1 MQSAKD
7 TRKIAWRKN
16 WWETLKLLESQMGG
30 LECGFGSVE
39 SPFTK
44 IMIEVQRVLRI
55 LEPGRL
61 PSELKSPWIEGFM
74 QQIVSLTN
82 IGAALT
88 RQRKLTKEELKVQG
102 RLQWARGARD
112 RLLKKQQTMGLPPPQ
127 NLQSKLLT
135 QVLPAKQTAMEMKR
149 EFEKVNDYEPAFS
162 SRETGSRLIQR
173 SGDDVTKQVMNA
185 TASSIYDSV
194 GM

>member
-1 MQSAKD
+1 MD
-7 TRKIAWRKN
+7 LDLLDKI
-16 WWETLKLLESQMGG
+16 L
-30 LECGFGSVE
+30 
-39 SPFTK
+39 
-44 IMIEVQRVLRI
+44 IEVHRVLRI

-61 PSELKSPWIEGFM
+61 PSDLKSPFIEGLM

-88 RQRKLTKEELKVQG
+88 RKRKLTKEELKVQG

-127 NLQSKLLT
+127 NSQSKLLT
-135 QVLPAKQTAMEMKR
+135 QVLPTQQTAMEMKK
-149 EFEKVNDYEPAFS
+149 EFEKVNACEPAFS
-162 SRETGSRLIQR
+162 SKESGSYLVQR
-173 SGDDVTKQVMNA
+173 GGGDISESVMNA
-185 TASSIYDSV
+185 TAGSIYDSV